1 MAGDEVLRQ
10 LVKLMTAQLRRNDVI
25 ARYGGEE
32 LVVILLDTQLQ
43 DGLLFAER
51 LRAKIA
57 ASPISFDEHAITV
70 TISIGAAA
78 GDGRDPIDEILRKA
92 DRALYTA
99 KNAGRNRVVSAGDAS
114 PDLS

>member
-1 MAGDEVLRQ
+1 
-10 LVKLMTAQLRRNDVI
+10 
-25 ARYGGEE
+25 
-32 LVVILLDTQLQ
+32 
-43 DGLLFAER
+43 
-51 LRAKIA
+51 
-57 ASPISFDEHAITV
+57 V